1 MRYHFGLG
9 VGHVYTRRADSNAL
23 SEPLSEDSHLMD
35 ISDLEFEEAAGGA
48 SSGLGLDVE
57 VANEDLDSGSE
68 HSLDRYDSEGNTN
81 WEEDNFDDE
90 ELGARVEMYGLDFLA
105 N

>member
-1 MRYHFGLG
+1 
-9 VGHVYTRRADSNAL
+9 
-23 SEPLSEDSHLMD
+23 MD

-57 VANEDLDSGSE
+57 AANEDSGSE
-68 HSLDRYDSEGNTN
+68 HSIDHYDSEGNTN
-81 WEEDNFDDE
+81 WEDNFDDE
-90 ELGARVEMYGLDFLA
+90 ELGAMVEMYGLDFLA